1 MVYKAIKIPVT
12 WYYISSLILIMII
25 QAFKKTIKFGEGY
38 YPIKKDAEESGK
50 FIYGIWSLI

>member
-1 MVYKAIKIPVT
+1 
-12 WYYISSLILIMII
+12 MII

-50 FIYGIWSLI
+50 FIYGIWSLIWIAFNEGYVFN